1 MKCATWLGAKDA
13 TVAPEQVP
21 EGLVRLWHCGVEL
34 PVAGLTGLSVTE
46 TFESVVLPV
55 SVTV

>member
-1 MKCATWLGAKDA
+1 MP

-55 SVTV
+55 SVTT